1 MLEIVVLKK
10 TRPLGPAGRG
20 GSASGFA
27 QASSSALR
35 DPGIQ
40 PGVCVSRSRCPSRS
54 SCSVWL
60 SSQISKILKTK
71 TKKP

>member
-40 PGVCVSRSRCPSRS
+40 PGRLRLPLPLPLPQLMLRLAL
-54 SCSVWL
+54 L
-60 SSQISKILKTK
+60 SNK
-71 TKKP
+71 